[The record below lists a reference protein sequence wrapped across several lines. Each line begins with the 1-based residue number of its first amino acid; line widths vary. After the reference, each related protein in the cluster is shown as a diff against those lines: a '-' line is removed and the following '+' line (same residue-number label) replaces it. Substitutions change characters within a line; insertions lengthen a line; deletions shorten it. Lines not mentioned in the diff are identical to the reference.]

1 MKKRLSISAGIAA
14 ACILC
19 TAGAYAS
26 GIFTNKF
33 FIDDGKVTHIISN
46 TSLSTETLNDMISDS
61 SNIAQTKKAENTEIL
76 SSTITETDIETKT
89 LQMHR
94 RHRKKPVLLQLLQN
108 ISQKISLKYSIRQT
122 I

>member
-33 FIDDGKVTHIISN
+33 FIDDWAKSPILFPIP
-46 TSLSTETLNDMISDS
+46 LS
-61 SNIAQTKKAENTEIL
+61 Q
-76 SSTITETDIETKT
+76 
-89 LQMHR
+89 
-94 RHRKKPVLLQLLQN
+94 
-108 ISQKISLKYSIRQT
+108 QKGPQ
-122 I
+122 